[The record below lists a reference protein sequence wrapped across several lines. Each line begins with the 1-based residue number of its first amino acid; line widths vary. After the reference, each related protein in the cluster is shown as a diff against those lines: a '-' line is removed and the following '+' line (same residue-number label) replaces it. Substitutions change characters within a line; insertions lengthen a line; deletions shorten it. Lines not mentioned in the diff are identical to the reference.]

1 MLLSVC
7 HQPFLTQCTKIIQN
21 DAIYAGKTSH
31 CTWQVVLPEKFCAK
45 QMVLK
50 NVIRTYWS
58 MQKSKMQNHIMC
70 PLRGLVQHRP
80 KNPPNLGRMGCL
92 CQLLSPKGHMIWF
105 LFFHYTFPVA
115 KWVRKYPPCA
125 LHKTFLVRCLRKY
138 SDMHWTFHSKEYST
152 RYSLVQF
159 KILREKEVDMSQINF
174 IDSVDLAQIP
184 QPTILL

>member
-1 MLLSVC
+1 MTRDLAQVKPQSNAVNVWHSACMCPLVQILMLR
-7 HQPFLTQCTKIIQN
+7 QTKSKVSWKVLLFYYVKVRDVLRVREHSGLHSDLKSIFSTIFPET
-21 DAIYAGKTSH
+21 ITLH

-50 NVIRTYWS
+50 NVIRTYWG

-105 LFFHYTFPVA
+105 LFFQYTFPVA

-125 LHKTFLVRCLRKY
+125 LHKTFLVK
-138 SDMHWTFHSKEYST
+138 
-152 RYSLVQF
+152 
-159 KILREKEVDMSQINF
+159 
-174 IDSVDLAQIP
+174 
-184 QPTILL
+184 

>member
-1 MLLSVC
+1 
-7 HQPFLTQCTKIIQN
+7 
-21 DAIYAGKTSH
+21 
-31 CTWQVVLPEKFCAK
+31 
-45 QMVLK
+45 MVLK
-50 NVIRTYWS
+50 NVIRTYWG

-105 LFFHYTFPVA
+105 LFFQYTFPVA

-138 SDMHWTFHSKEYST
+138 SASSFQSKKNLNNST
-152 RYSLVQF
+152 SLNRCYCRVGALRAPSGLH
-159 KILREKEVDMSQINF
+159 KIIKTMSDLDKTGGIPKSCLRSLNQDYVAIFNS
-174 IDSVDLAQIP
+174 
-184 QPTILL
+184 

>member
-1 MLLSVC
+1 MILRDTNRACYEYDYYICISAKLYLCKMSLFSLIKLITACNGKKVY
-7 HQPFLTQCTKIIQN
+7 TY
-21 DAIYAGKTSH
+21 AIH

-50 NVIRTYWS
+50 NVIRTYWG

-138 SDMHWTFHSKEYST
+138 SD
-152 RYSLVQF
+152 LV
-159 KILREKEVDMSQINF
+159 KVWRNF
-174 IDSVDLAQIP
+174 
-184 QPTILL
+184 

>member
-1 MLLSVC
+1 MLL
-7 HQPFLTQCTKIIQN
+7 HFLRVQLCAEVQELHLSLTWMEAAKVRTKRTYFFGWGTILYLLLEL
-21 DAIYAGKTSH
+21 DASH

-50 NVIRTYWS
+50 NVIRTYWG

-105 LFFHYTFPVA
+105 LFFQYTFPVA

-138 SDMHWTFHSKEYST
+138 S
-152 RYSLVQF
+152 V
-159 KILREKEVDMSQINF
+159 
-174 IDSVDLAQIP
+174 
-184 QPTILL
+184 

>member
-1 MLLSVC
+1 MHRWIFYIGLYNISQPTTQLNDLSKISR
-7 HQPFLTQCTKIIQN
+7 FILESNILTILPVLKFII
-21 DAIYAGKTSH
+21 H

-50 NVIRTYWS
+50 NVIRTYWG

-138 SDMHWTFHSKEYST
+138 S
-152 RYSLVQF
+152 V
-159 KILREKEVDMSQINF
+159 
-174 IDSVDLAQIP
+174 
-184 QPTILL
+184 

>member
-50 NVIRTYWS
+50 NVIRTYWG

-80 KNPPNLGRMGCL
+80 KKPPNLGRMGCL
-92 CQLLSPKGHMIWF
+92 
-105 LFFHYTFPVA
+105 Y
-115 KWVRKYPPCA
+115 
-125 LHKTFLVRCLRKY
+125 
-138 SDMHWTFHSKEYST
+138 
-152 RYSLVQF
+152 
-159 KILREKEVDMSQINF
+159 
-174 IDSVDLAQIP
+174 
-184 QPTILL
+184 

>member
-1 MLLSVC
+1 MVG
-7 HQPFLTQCTKIIQN
+7 F
-21 DAIYAGKTSH
+21 IYASPDYFMRLFFQIDKPGWNL
-31 CTWQVVLPEKFCAK
+31 CTVYRPIQCLSLKRKRSFHALYLRRCSPEKFFAK

-50 NVIRTYWS
+50 IVSRTYMG
-58 MQKSKMQNHIMC
+58 MQKSKVQNPIMC

-138 SDMHWTFHSKEYST
+138 S
-152 RYSLVQF
+152 V
-159 KILREKEVDMSQINF
+159 
-174 IDSVDLAQIP
+174 
-184 QPTILL
+184 

>member
-1 MLLSVC
+1 
-7 HQPFLTQCTKIIQN
+7 
-21 DAIYAGKTSH
+21 
-31 CTWQVVLPEKFCAK
+31 
-45 QMVLK
+45 MVLK
-50 NVIRTYWS
+50 NVIRTYWG

-105 LFFHYTFPVA
+105 LFFHYMFPVA

-138 SDMHWTFHSKEYST
+138 SVYYLKIEVTKYICSCLRILKIYHPPNPAISWFGNGIQMNIEYAFRCMNKRKSPET
-152 RYSLVQF
+152 VL
-159 KILREKEVDMSQINF
+159 
-174 IDSVDLAQIP
+174 
-184 QPTILL
+184 

>member
-1 MLLSVC
+1 
-7 HQPFLTQCTKIIQN
+7 
-21 DAIYAGKTSH
+21 
-31 CTWQVVLPEKFCAK
+31 
-45 QMVLK
+45 
-50 NVIRTYWS
+50 
-58 MQKSKMQNHIMC
+58 MQKSKKQNHIMC

-138 SDMHWTFHSKEYST
+138 SVSDNITKVVENDSNNQFLPNNENTKALFWNLYLEGTARLISRFNCLWCMKNIGIQVGWNKMNKIHKYSE
-152 RYSLVQF
+152 L
-159 KILREKEVDMSQINF
+159 
-174 IDSVDLAQIP
+174 
-184 QPTILL
+184 